1 MKKDEIL
8 NASRKEHRNKDLAE
22 MEVVYQA
29 GSHASRVGALVCC
42 LLSLL
47 SSVLAHTM
55 IYSPWVI
62 YFSIIAT
69 QWLVRFIKMKRKSDL
84 VLTVLFFVLSIL
96 AFVGF
101 VNHLLEVRKNMKEQ
115 LQLKNHL
122 KEVRTEAN
130 LSQAQLAEM
139 VGVSRNTISSIET
152 EQFNPTAKL
161 ALILCIALDKKFEE
175 LFYF

>member
-1 MKKDEIL
+1 MAVFLFRQVFKKSLSREYNRSGRKVISYIGCNFFMNSIDKKTCHGGVFMKKDEIL

-101 VNHLLEVRKNMKEQ
+101 VSHLLEVR
-115 LQLKNHL
+115 
-122 KEVRTEAN
+122 
-130 LSQAQLAEM
+130 
-139 VGVSRNTISSIET
+139 I
-152 EQFNPTAKL
+152 
-161 ALILCIALDKKFEE
+161 
-175 LFYF
+175 

>member
-62 YFSIIAT
+62 CR
-69 QWLVRFIKMKRKSDL
+69 LSDL
-84 VLTVLFFVLSIL
+84 SFCHTLG
-96 AFVGF
+96 AFRHKQDSTLVAEQATIFSTSGF
-101 VNHLLEVRKNMKEQ
+101 LRVN
-115 LQLKNHL
+115 
-122 KEVRTEAN
+122 
-130 LSQAQLAEM
+130 
-139 VGVSRNTISSIET
+139 I
-152 EQFNPTAKL
+152 
-161 ALILCIALDKKFEE
+161 
-175 LFYF
+175 

>member
-1 MKKDEIL
+1 MAVFLFRQVFKKSLSREYNRSGRKVISYIGCNFFMSSIDKKTWYVYNVKRAKKTWYGGVFMKKDEIL

-101 VNHLLEVRKNMKEQ
+101 VSHLLEVR
-115 LQLKNHL
+115 
-122 KEVRTEAN
+122 
-130 LSQAQLAEM
+130 
-139 VGVSRNTISSIET
+139 I
-152 EQFNPTAKL
+152 
-161 ALILCIALDKKFEE
+161 
-175 LFYF
+175 

>member
-55 IYSPWVI
+55 IQMSW
-62 YFSIIAT
+62 SI
-69 QWLVRFIKMKRKSDL
+69 KS
-84 VLTVLFFVLSIL
+84 
-96 AFVGF
+96 
-101 VNHLLEVRKNMKEQ
+101 K
-115 LQLKNHL
+115 L
-122 KEVRTEAN
+122 KEVIFCACSYYDLQSVGYILQHYCNTMVSSFYQNEAK
-130 LSQAQLAEM
+130 E
-139 VGVSRNTISSIET
+139 
-152 EQFNPTAKL
+152 
-161 ALILCIALDKKFEE
+161 
-175 LFYF
+175 

>member
-1 MKKDEIL
+1 MKKEEIL

-47 SSVLAHTM
+47 SSVLAHTK

-62 YFSIIAT
+62 YFSILAT

-84 VLTVLFFVLSIL
+84 VLTITFLILSIL

-101 VNHLLEVRKNMKEQ
+101 IYRILE
-115 LQLKNHL
+115 
-122 KEVRTEAN
+122 
-130 LSQAQLAEM
+130 
-139 VGVSRNTISSIET
+139 GSI
-152 EQFNPTAKL
+152 
-161 ALILCIALDKKFEE
+161 
-175 LFYF
+175 

>member
-62 YFSIIAT
+62 SISIIPT
-69 QWLVRFIKMKRKSDL
+69 LCLVCFIKMKRW
-84 VLTVLFFVLSIL
+84 
-96 AFVGF
+96 
-101 VNHLLEVRKNMKEQ
+101 HLPVQMIPYP
-115 LQLKNHL
+115 LK
-122 KEVRTEAN
+122 
-130 LSQAQLAEM
+130 
-139 VGVSRNTISSIET
+139 
-152 EQFNPTAKL
+152 TASERSEKG
-161 ALILCIALDKKFEE
+161 
-175 LFYF
+175 

>member
-22 MEVVYQA
+22 MEVIYQA

-42 LLSLL
+42 LISLL

-69 QWLVRFIKMKRKSDL
+69 QWLVRKSDL

-101 VNHLLEVRKNMKEQ
+101 VSHLLEVR
-115 LQLKNHL
+115 
-122 KEVRTEAN
+122 
-130 LSQAQLAEM
+130 
-139 VGVSRNTISSIET
+139 I
-152 EQFNPTAKL
+152 
-161 ALILCIALDKKFEE
+161 
-175 LFYF
+175 

>member
-42 LLSLL
+42 LLSL
-47 SSVLAHTM
+47 LAHTM

-101 VNHLLEVRKNMKEQ
+101 VSHLLEVR
-115 LQLKNHL
+115 
-122 KEVRTEAN
+122 
-130 LSQAQLAEM
+130 
-139 VGVSRNTISSIET
+139 I
-152 EQFNPTAKL
+152 
-161 ALILCIALDKKFEE
+161 
-175 LFYF
+175 

>member
-69 QWLVRFIKMKRKSDL
+69 QWLVRFIK
-84 VLTVLFFVLSIL
+84 
-96 AFVGF
+96 
-101 VNHLLEVRKNMKEQ
+101 
-115 LQLKNHL
+115 NHL

-152 EQFNPTAKL
+152 GQFNPTAKL

>member
-55 IYSPWVI
+55 IYSPWVRPRI
-62 YFSIIAT
+62 RSIRT
-69 QWLVRFIKMKRKSDL
+69 SVRPQGH
-84 VLTVLFFVLSIL
+84 LS
-96 AFVGF
+96 
-101 VNHLLEVRKNMKEQ
+101 
-115 LQLKNHL
+115 
-122 KEVRTEAN
+122 
-130 LSQAQLAEM
+130 
-139 VGVSRNTISSIET
+139 
-152 EQFNPTAKL
+152 
-161 ALILCIALDKKFEE
+161 
-175 LFYF
+175 